1 MPIDTQTAGYAQ
13 AIARVR
19 EIIAPLQPAAP
30 ASGAAGDFAGR
41 LTSAMKGSPSG
52 GAPTTAA
59 GYTSQVA
66 ALTGV
71 AAPAAGGVG
80 AHMAALA
87 TAELGV
93 AESPPGSNDG
103 PRIAEYRKAT
113 AGSGV
118 GPWCAYFTS
127 WVAQQAGVPVGANG
141 AGLGYVPTVKQ
152 WAEQTGRYIPGG
164 SAPPQIGDLVVF
176 ERNGDG
182 VLDHIG
188 IVTGTRPDGGIET
201 VEGNSSNKVSA
212 RSYGPD
218 GYAGLVRLAAP
229 GT

>member
-19 EIIAPLQPAAP
+19 EIIAPLQPTPAP
-30 ASGAAGDFAGR
+30 STVAGDFAGQ

-59 GYTSQVA
+59 GYTSQA
-66 ALTGV
+66 GALAGV
-71 AAPAAGGVG
+71 GATSGGGVG
-80 AHMAALA
+80 ARMAAIA

-93 AESPPGSNDG
+93 AEAPLGSNDA

-113 AGSGV
+113 AGAGV

-127 WVAQQAGVPVGANG
+127 WVAQQAGVPVGPNG
-141 AGLGYVPTVKQ
+141 AGDGYVPTVRQ

-164 SAPPQIGDLVVF
+164 SAPPQIGDLVIF

-182 VLDHIG
+182 VADHIG
-188 IVTGTRPDGGIET
+188 VVTGTRPDGGIET
-201 VEGNSSNKVSA
+201 VEGNSSDKVSA

-218 GYAGLVRLAAP
+218 GYAGLVRMAP
-229 GT
+229 AGS